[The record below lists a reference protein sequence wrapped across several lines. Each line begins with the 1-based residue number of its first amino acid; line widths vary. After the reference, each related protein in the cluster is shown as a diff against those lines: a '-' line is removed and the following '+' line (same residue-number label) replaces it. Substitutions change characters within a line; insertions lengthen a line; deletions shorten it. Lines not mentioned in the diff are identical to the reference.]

1 MRDLKGKLQKFKDEA
16 TAQLDKAGEANID
29 DAILSELVNNL
40 ELVIGNRDALYVAGT
55 DPSEMETVRKNYVV
69 KKLDFTDQ
77 EKGAAAVTAVAKQ
90 MADSR
95 MKNRAAFY
103 YLVKKA
109 LA

>member
-1 MRDLKGKLQKFKDEA
+1 MSDLDQKLQKFKDEA
-16 TAQLDKAGEANID
+16 VSQLTKAGEVSID
-29 DAILSELVNNL
+29 DAVLGGLVNNL
-40 ELVIGNRDALYVAGT
+40 KLVIDNRDALYVAGT
-55 DPSEMETVRKNYVV
+55 DPSEMETVRKNFVV
-69 KKLDFTDQ
+69 KKLGIDDQ
-77 EKGAAAVTAVAKQ
+77 EKGKTACSAVAKQ

>member
-1 MRDLKGKLQKFKDEA
+1 MSNMEDKLQKYKDEA
-16 TAQLDKAGEANID
+16 ATQLGNAGETNID

-40 ELVIGNRDALYVAGT
+40 KLVIDNRDALYVAGS

-69 KKLDFTDQ
+69 KKLDVADQ
-77 EKGAAAVTAVAKQ
+77 EKGAAAVTAVANK
-90 MADSR
+90 MANNR

>member
-1 MRDLKGKLQKFKDEA
+1 
-16 TAQLDKAGEANID
+16 
-29 DAILSELVNNL
+29 
-40 ELVIGNRDALYVAGT
+40 
-55 DPSEMETVRKNYVV
+55 METVRKNYVV
-69 KKLDFTDQ
+69 KKLDITDQ